1 MSWRRDGLDQA
12 RWPGV
17 LSRFVLWPIVI
28 LAGIWFGLQEPI
40 VGGLIIGGYWVLE
53 MVVIALLLRRIRRPD
68 PGPRQ
73 RRDAG

>member
-17 LSRFVLWPIVI
+17 LSRFVLWPAVI
-28 LAGIWFGLQEPI
+28 LVGIWFGLREPI

-53 MVVIALLLRRIRRPD
+53 MAIIALVLHRIRRPG
-68 PGPRQ
+68 PGPQQ
-73 RRDAG
+73 RRDA